1 MDRFL
6 ALMPRSA
13 LGRHLVG
20 LAGVAALTGL
30 LEVTL
35 SGPSTLAVGAPYQLW
50 VLVVS
55 GLFGVTVGLVTSLA
69 AVAAL
74 NWFFLPPVH
83 TFTIAESSNWVS
95 LGVFA
100 ATALITA
107 QLAAGARRQRDEAEA
122 RRRDAELLATLARS
136 ALAGI
141 GAGGGVGEVAAAA
154 AKALGVSHCE
164 ITLGPVGAGGQG
176 PTRLSPSARG
186 FAIPLVGEDGL
197 LGLLE
202 VGPSVPG
209 REPRWRRP
217 GFADA
222 VATLVSLA
230 VERARL
236 LDQALEAESLRRS
249 DELKTA
255 LLRTV
260 SHEFRTPLTAI
271 RTAGEALAEPG
282 APDAEAL
289 VAVVRDETERL
300 ERLVSNLL
308 DLSRLEAGALSV
320 RPDWCDPT
328 ELLIGAV
335 EAAAPLLDGHRVEA
349 DVEGDLPLVRAD
361 PVLSERILVNLLH
374 NAVRHGAP
382 PIRVQARRSG
392 ESLDLA
398 VWDAGTGVAPTVR
411 AHLFEPFVSGSGG
424 GTGVGLALSRGLAEA
439 QGGTLR
445 LEVGEAG
452 TRFVLSLPLGPV
464 PEVVDG

>member
-1 MDRFL
+1 MERL
-6 ALMPRSA
+6 LLHLPRHP

-20 LAGVAALTGL
+20 LAGVAAITGI
-30 LEVTL
+30 LEL
-35 SGPSTLAVGAPYQLW
+35 ALDGPNTLAVGAPYQLW

-55 GLFGVTVGLVTSLA
+55 GLFGTAVGLVTSLA

-74 NWFFLPPVH
+74 NWFFIAPVH
-83 TFTIAESSNWVS
+83 TFAVNDSSSWVS
-95 LGVFA
+95 LGLFA
-100 ATALITA
+100 ATALITS
-107 QLAAGARRQRDEAEA
+107 QLAAAARRQQEEAEA

-141 GAGGGVGEVAAAA
+141 GSGRGADEVASAA

-164 ITLGPVGAGGQG
+164 ITLGAASPAGGG

-186 FAIPLVGEDGL
+186 FAIPLVAEDGL

-236 LDQALEAESLRRS
+236 LDQALDTESLRRS
-249 DELKTA
+249 EELKTA

-260 SHEFRTPLTAI
+260 SHELRTPLTAI

-282 APDAEAL
+282 PADADAL
-289 VAVVRDETERL
+289 VAVVRSETELL
-300 ERLVSNLL
+300 ERLVANLL
-308 DLSRLEAGALSV
+308 DLSRLEAGALFA

-328 ELLIGAV
+328 ELVMGAI
-335 EAAAPLLDGHRVEA
+335 EAAAPLLDGYPVTAEV
-349 DVEGDLPLVRAD
+349 DGELPLVRAD
-361 PVLSERILVNLLH
+361 AVLCERILVNLLH
-374 NAVRHGAP
+374 NAARHGAP
-382 PIRVQARRSG
+382 PIAIQAGRAGDRLELSV
-392 ESLDLA
+392 A
-398 VWDAGTGVAPTVR
+398 DAGKGVAPDVR
-411 AHLFEPFVSGSGG
+411 AHLFEPFVSGARG

-445 LEVGEAG
+445 LEAGER
-452 TRFVLSLPLGPV
+452 TRFVLALPLEPV